1 MILLDGFGLSKCV
14 SSLSNVMRALLLILG
29 LTPFPNGAL
38 QWEVQN
44 ILNCEKDKE
53 RKYIL
58 LEDPRYY
65 TSYEYSFVCQSYL
78 K

>member
-1 MILLDGFGLSKCV
+1 MIVLDGFGLSKRV
-14 SSLSNVMRALLLILG
+14 SSLSSVMRALLR
-29 LTPFPNGAL
+29 PFPNGTL

-53 RKYIL
+53 SKYIL
-58 LEDPRYY
+58 LEDPHYY